1 MTLKPGFDYM
11 NNPLLNKG
19 TAFSKEERASYQ
31 LDGLLPPIIETIE
44 QQAVRI
50 EMQIKNL
57 ETPLHKHQLLTN
69 LYNENRTLYY
79 YVVTKNVTDYLPII
93 YTPTIGD
100 AVIQYHKDYT
110 APDEALFIDAFAPE
124 KLSASIKNYA
134 KNNPNIDMIVITD
147 GEGVLGIGDWGVN
160 GVKIAVGK
168 LAVYTVA
175 AGLAPDRVLPVVID
189 AGTNNETLLND
200 PLYLGNKRPRL
211 SESEYDA
218 FIASFVNVMEEV
230 FPKAI
235 LHWEDFGRANA
246 SRILHNYRD
255 KICTFN
261 DDIQGTGAMVV
272 AAVLATIQ
280 VSKIPLSEQ
289 KIIIFG
295 AGTAGIGIADQ
306 LSAQWMRETGLPFES
321 AKKHF
326 YLVDRNGL
334 VLDNMTDLTTGQ
346 KKYAHLSTE
355 WSNVPTD
362 TLENLMEAVHPTMLI
377 GCSGVTGAFKESI
390 VKKMTQYTERP
401 AILPLSNPTKLAEA
415 TASDLIQWTDG
426 KALIVTGSPSK
437 PVEYQ
442 HTTYEI
448 GQANN
453 ALLYPGLGL
462 GALVTRAKYITD
474 GMLAAASMAV
484 AEQISPNKAGAALLP
499 HVRTLR
505 DTSRAVAIAVANQ
518 AVKENIHQV
527 ELTNVTEA
535 IEREMWQPI
544 YKGVLIC
551 STKRSNH

>member
-1 MTLKPGFDYM
+1 MTLKSGFDYM

-50 EMQIKNL
+50 ETQIENL

-110 APDEALFIDAFAPE
+110 APDEALFVDAFAPE

-211 SESEYDA
+211 SESKYDA
-218 FIASFVNVMEEV
+218 FIASFVNIMKEV

-246 SRILHNYRD
+246 SRILYNYRD

-321 AKKHF
+321 AKNHF

-346 KKYAHLSTE
+346 KKYAHPSTE

-518 AVKENIHQV
+518 AIKENIHQV

-544 YKGVLIC
+544 YKGV
-551 STKRSNH
+551 

>member
-1 MTLKPGFDYM
+1 MTVKPGFDYM

-50 EMQIKNL
+50 ETQIENL

-100 AVIQYHKDYT
+100 AVIQYHKEYT

-218 FIASFVNVMEEV
+218 FIVSFVNVMKEV

-306 LSAQWMRETGLPFES
+306 LSAQWMRETGLPFET

-346 KKYAHLSTE
+346 KKYAHPSTE

-505 DTSRAVAIAVANQ
+505 ETSRAVAIAVANQ
-518 AVKENIHQV
+518 AIKENIHQV

-544 YKGVLIC
+544 YKGV
-551 STKRSNH
+551 

>member
-50 EMQIKNL
+50 ETQIEYL

-100 AVIQYHKDYT
+100 AVIQYHKEYT
-110 APDEALFIDAFAPE
+110 APDEALFVDAFAPE

-218 FIASFVNVMEEV
+218 FITSFVNVMKEV

-346 KKYAHLSTE
+346 KKYAHPSTE

-505 DTSRAVAIAVANQ
+505 ETSRAVAIAVANQ
-518 AVKENIHQV
+518 AIKENIHQV

-544 YKGVLIC
+544 YKGV
-551 STKRSNH
+551 

>member
-1 MTLKPGFDYM
+1 MTVKPGFDYM

-50 EMQIKNL
+50 ETQIENL

-100 AVIQYHKDYT
+100 AVIQYHKEYT

-175 AGLAPDRVLPVVID
+175 VGLAPDRVLPVVID

-218 FIASFVNVMEEV
+218 FIASFVNVMKEV

-346 KKYAHLSTE
+346 KKYAHPSTE

-505 DTSRAVAIAVANQ
+505 ETSRAVAIAVANQ
-518 AVKENIHQV
+518 AIKENIHQV

-544 YKGVLIC
+544 YKGV
-551 STKRSNH
+551 

>member
-1 MTLKPGFDYM
+1 MTVKPGFDYM

-50 EMQIKNL
+50 ETQIENL

-100 AVIQYHKDYT
+100 AVIQYHKEYT

-218 FIASFVNVMEEV
+218 FIASFVNVMKEA

-346 KKYAHLSTE
+346 KKYAHPSTE

-505 DTSRAVAIAVANQ
+505 ETSRAVAIAVANQ
-518 AVKENIHQV
+518 AIKENIHQV

-544 YKGVLIC
+544 YKGV
-551 STKRSNH
+551 

>member
-1 MTLKPGFDYM
+1 MTLKSGFDYM

-50 EMQIKNL
+50 ETQIENL

-79 YVVTKNVTDYLPII
+79 YLVTKNVTDYLPII

-100 AVIQYHKDYT
+100 AVIQYHKEYT

-218 FIASFVNVMEEV
+218 FIASFVNVMKEV

-280 VSKIPLSEQ
+280 VSRIPLSEQ

-306 LSAQWMRETGLPFES
+306 LSAQLMRETGLPFEK

-326 YLVDRNGL
+326 YLVDRKGL

-346 KKYAHLSTE
+346 KKYAHPSAE

-362 TLENLMEAVHPTMLI
+362 TLENLVEAVHPTMLI

-442 HTTYEI
+442 NTTYEI

-474 GMLAAASMAV
+474 DMLAAASMAV

-505 DTSRAVAIAVANQ
+505 ETSRAVAIAVANQ
-518 AVKENIHQV
+518 AIKENIHQV
-527 ELTNVTEA
+527 ELTNVIEA
-535 IEREMWQPI
+535 IELEMWQPI
-544 YKGVLIC
+544 YKGV
-551 STKRSNH
+551 

>member
-1 MTLKPGFDYM
+1 MTVKPGFDYM

-50 EMQIKNL
+50 ETQIENL

-100 AVIQYHKDYT
+100 AVIQYHKEYT

-218 FIASFVNVMEEV
+218 FIASFVNVMKEV

-306 LSAQWMRETGLPFES
+306 LSAQWMRETGLPFET

-346 KKYAHLSTE
+346 KKYAHPSTE

-462 GALVTRAKYITD
+462 SALVTRAKYITD

-505 DTSRAVAIAVANQ
+505 ETSRAVAIAVANQ
-518 AVKENIHQV
+518 AIKENIHQV

-544 YKGVLIC
+544 YKGV
-551 STKRSNH
+551 

>member
-1 MTLKPGFDYM
+1 MTVKPGFDYM

-50 EMQIKNL
+50 ETQIENL

-100 AVIQYHKDYT
+100 AVIQYHKEYT

-218 FIASFVNVMEEV
+218 FIASFVNVMKEV

-346 KKYAHLSTE
+346 KKYAHPSTE

-505 DTSRAVAIAVANQ
+505 ETSRAVAIAVANQ
-518 AVKENIHQV
+518 AIKENIHQV

-544 YKGVLIC
+544 YKEV
-551 STKRSNH
+551 

>member
-1 MTLKPGFDYM
+1 MTLKSGFDYM

-19 TAFSKEERASYQ
+19 TAFSKEERANYQ

-50 EMQIKNL
+50 ETQIENL

-79 YVVTKNVTDYLPII
+79 YLVTKNVTDYLPII

-100 AVIQYHKDYT
+100 AVIQYHKEYT

-218 FIASFVNVMEEV
+218 FIASFVNVMKEV

-280 VSKIPLSEQ
+280 VSRIPLSEQ

-306 LSAQWMRETGLPFES
+306 LSAQLMRETGLPFEK

-326 YLVDRNGL
+326 YLVDRKGL

-346 KKYAHLSTE
+346 KKYAHPSAE

-362 TLENLMEAVHPTMLI
+362 TLENLVEAVHPTMLI

-442 HTTYEI
+442 NTTYEI

-474 GMLAAASMAV
+474 DMLAAASMAV
-484 AEQISPNKAGAALLP
+484 AEQISPNKSGAALLP

-505 DTSRAVAIAVANQ
+505 ETSRAVAIAVANQ
-518 AVKENIHQV
+518 AIKENIHQV
-527 ELTNVTEA
+527 ELTNVIEA
-535 IEREMWQPI
+535 IELEMWQPI
-544 YKGVLIC
+544 YKGV
-551 STKRSNH
+551 

>member
-1 MTLKPGFDYM
+1 MTLKSGFDYM

-50 EMQIKNL
+50 ETQIENL

-100 AVIQYHKDYT
+100 TVIQYHKDYT
-110 APDEALFIDAFAPE
+110 APDEALFIDAFAPG

-218 FIASFVNVMEEV
+218 FIASFVNVMKEV

-321 AKKHF
+321 AKNHF

-346 KKYAHLSTE
+346 KKYAHPSTE
-355 WSNVPTD
+355 WSNVPTN

-484 AEQISPNKAGAALLP
+484 AEQISPNEAGAALLP

-505 DTSRAVAIAVANQ
+505 ETSRAVAIAVANQ
-518 AVKENIHQV
+518 AIKENIHQV
-527 ELTNVTEA
+527 ELPNVTEA

-544 YKGVLIC
+544 YKGV
-551 STKRSNH
+551 

>member
-1 MTLKPGFDYM
+1 MTVKPGFDYM

-50 EMQIKNL
+50 ETQIENL

-100 AVIQYHKDYT
+100 AVIQYHKEYT

-147 GEGVLGIGDWGVN
+147 GEGVLGIDDWGVN

-218 FIASFVNVMEEV
+218 FIASFVNVMKEV

-306 LSAQWMRETGLPFES
+306 LSAQWMRETGLPFET

-346 KKYAHLSTE
+346 KKYAHPSTE

-505 DTSRAVAIAVANQ
+505 ETSRAVAIAVANQ
-518 AVKENIHQV
+518 AIKENIHQV

-544 YKGVLIC
+544 YKGV
-551 STKRSNH
+551 

>member
-1 MTLKPGFDYM
+1 MTLKSGFDYM

-50 EMQIKNL
+50 EAQIENL
-57 ETPLHKHQLLTN
+57 ETPLHKHKLLTN

-100 AVIQYHKDYT
+100 AVIQYYKEYT
-110 APDEALFIDAFAPE
+110 APDEALFVDAFAPE

-200 PLYLGNKRPRL
+200 PMYLGNKLPRL

-218 FIASFVNVMEEV
+218 FIASFVNVMKDV

-280 VSKIPLSEQ
+280 VSKIPLSKQ

-306 LSAQWMRETGLPFES
+306 LSAQWMRETGLTFEK

-346 KKYAHLSTE
+346 KKYAHPSTE

-484 AEQISPNKAGAALLP
+484 AEQISPNKSGAALLP

-505 DTSRAVAIAVANQ
+505 ETSRAVAIAVANQ
-518 AVKENIHQV
+518 AIKENIHQV

-544 YKGVLIC
+544 YKGV
-551 STKRSNH
+551 

>member
-1 MTLKPGFDYM
+1 MTLKSGFDYM

-50 EMQIKNL
+50 ETQIENL

-79 YVVTKNVTDYLPII
+79 YLVTKNVTDYLPII

-100 AVIQYHKDYT
+100 AVIQYHKEYT

-218 FIASFVNVMEEV
+218 FIASFVNVMKEV

-280 VSKIPLSEQ
+280 VSRIPLSEQ

-306 LSAQWMRETGLPFES
+306 LSAQLMRETGLPFEK

-326 YLVDRNGL
+326 YLVDRKGL

-346 KKYAHLSTE
+346 KKYAHPSAE

-362 TLENLMEAVHPTMLI
+362 TLENLVEAVHPTMLI

-442 HTTYEI
+442 NTTYEI

-474 GMLAAASMAV
+474 DMLAAASMAV
-484 AEQISPNKAGAALLP
+484 AEQISPNKSGAALLP

-505 DTSRAVAIAVANQ
+505 ETSRAVAIAVANQ
-518 AVKENIHQV
+518 AIKENIHQV
-527 ELTNVTEA
+527 ELTNVIEA
-535 IEREMWQPI
+535 IELEMWQPI
-544 YKGVLIC
+544 YKGV
-551 STKRSNH
+551 

>member
-1 MTLKPGFDYM
+1 MTVKPGFDYM

-50 EMQIKNL
+50 ETQIENL

-100 AVIQYHKDYT
+100 AVIQYHKEYT

-218 FIASFVNVMEEV
+218 FIASFVNVMKEV

-306 LSAQWMRETGLPFES
+306 LSAQWMRETGLPFET

-346 KKYAHLSTE
+346 KKYAHPSTE

-462 GALVTRAKYITD
+462 GALVTCAKYITD

-484 AEQISPNKAGAALLP
+484 AEQIAPNKAGAALLP

-505 DTSRAVAIAVANQ
+505 ETSRAVAIAVANQ
-518 AVKENIHQV
+518 AIKENIHQV

-544 YKGVLIC
+544 YKGV
-551 STKRSNH
+551 

>member
-1 MTLKPGFDYM
+1 MTVKSGFDYM

-50 EMQIKNL
+50 ETQIENL

-110 APDEALFIDAFAPE
+110 APDEALFIDAFAPG

-175 AGLAPDRVLPVVID
+175 AGLAPDRVLPVIID

-218 FIASFVNVMEEV
+218 FIASFVNVMKEV

-280 VSKIPLSEQ
+280 VSRIPLSEQ

-306 LSAQWMRETGLPFES
+306 LSAQLMRETGLPFEK

-326 YLVDRNGL
+326 YLVDRKGL

-346 KKYAHLSTE
+346 KKYAHPSAE

-362 TLENLMEAVHPTMLI
+362 TLENLVEAVHPTMLI

-442 HTTYEI
+442 NTTYEI

-474 GMLAAASMAV
+474 DMLAAASMAV

-505 DTSRAVAIAVANQ
+505 ETSRAVAIAVANQ
-518 AVKENIHQV
+518 AIKENIHQV
-527 ELTNVTEA
+527 ELTNVIEA

-544 YKGVLIC
+544 YKGV
-551 STKRSNH
+551 

>member
-1 MTLKPGFDYM
+1 MTVKPGFDYM

-50 EMQIKNL
+50 ETQIKNL

-100 AVIQYHKDYT
+100 AVIQYHKEYT

-218 FIASFVNVMEEV
+218 FIASFVNVMKEV

-306 LSAQWMRETGLPFES
+306 LSAQWMRETGLPFET

-346 KKYAHLSTE
+346 KKYAHPSTE

-505 DTSRAVAIAVANQ
+505 ETSRAVAIAVANQ
-518 AVKENIHQV
+518 AIKENIHQV

-544 YKGVLIC
+544 YKGV
-551 STKRSNH
+551 

>member
-1 MTLKPGFDYM
+1 MTVKSGFDYM

-19 TAFSKEERASYQ
+19 TAFSEEERANYQ
-31 LDGLLPPIIETIE
+31 LEGLLPPIIETIE

-50 EMQIKNL
+50 ETQIENL

-79 YVVTKNVTDYLPII
+79 YLVTKNVTDYLPII

-100 AVIQYHKDYT
+100 AVIQYHKEYT

-218 FIASFVNVMEEV
+218 FIASFVNVMKEV

-280 VSKIPLSEQ
+280 VSRIPLSEQ

-306 LSAQWMRETGLPFES
+306 LSAQLMRETGLSFEK

-326 YLVDRNGL
+326 YLVDRKGL

-346 KKYAHLSTE
+346 KKYAHPSAE

-362 TLENLMEAVHPTMLI
+362 TLENLVEAVHPTMLI

-415 TASDLIQWTDG
+415 TASDLIQWTHG

-442 HTTYEI
+442 NTTYEI

-474 GMLAAASMAV
+474 DMLAAASMAV

-505 DTSRAVAIAVANQ
+505 ETSRAVAIAVANQ
-518 AVKENIHQV
+518 AIKENIHQV
-527 ELTNVTEA
+527 ELTNVIEA

-544 YKGVLIC
+544 YKGV
-551 STKRSNH
+551 

>member
-1 MTLKPGFDYM
+1 MTVKPGFDYM

-19 TAFSKEERASYQ
+19 TAFSKEERASYP

-50 EMQIKNL
+50 ETQIENL

-100 AVIQYHKDYT
+100 AVIQYHKEYT

-218 FIASFVNVMEEV
+218 FIASFVNVMKEV

-346 KKYAHLSTE
+346 KKYAHPSTE

-505 DTSRAVAIAVANQ
+505 ETSRAVAIAVANQ
-518 AVKENIHQV
+518 AIKENIHQV

-544 YKGVLIC
+544 YKGV
-551 STKRSNH
+551 